1 MDTKDRHATGLIRRI
16 NENPVRAVERTIGLM
31 QQRQLAMKR
40 QLEQVATPPL
50 PTGVPAPAGPPRTPV
65 TVDPS
70 GIDAFKYV
78 GFKEAFHGSEGE
90 IRRRLAGY
98 CGRFEGVSD
107 VLDVG
112 CGRGEFLSML
122 HEQGI
127 SARGLDTNPEM
138 VAVCVGRGLD
148 VKHADAVSYL
158 DALADATLGGLIATQ
173 VVEHFRSD
181 YLLQFLELAFH
192 KLRPGAPIILET
204 LNVDSWSAF
213 FGPYLRDLT
222 HERPI
227 PRRRCT
233 ILWRL
238 VVSNVSSFNTAHRP
252 TRKPSSCRW
261 TSLRRHPM
269 SSGS

>member
-1 MDTKDRHATGLIRRI
+1 
-16 NENPVRAVERTIGLM
+16 
-31 QQRQLAMKR
+31 
-40 QLEQVATPPL
+40 
-50 PTGVPAPAGPPRTPV
+50 
-65 TVDPS
+65 
-70 GIDAFKYV
+70 
-78 GFKEAFHGSEGE
+78 
-90 IRRRLAGY
+90 
-98 CGRFEGVSD
+98 
-107 VLDVG
+107 
-112 CGRGEFLSML
+112 ML

-148 VKHADAVSYL
+148 VKHADAVPYL

-181 YLLQFLELAFH
+181 YLLQFLELAYR
-192 KLRPGAPIILET
+192 KLRPGATSILET